1 MNGRDGL
8 VDSIEG
14 AVPGDC
20 SPLVKLPAAP
30 AARALAI
37 VISLAFLFL
46 DGMDGC
52 PRGSKASSCCARLV
66 DSIEGMASML
76 RL

>member
-37 VISLAFLFL
+37 IISLAFLFV

-52 PRGSKASSCCARLV
+52 P
-66 DSIEGMASML
+66 
-76 RL
+76 